1 MKYILFQISGYD
13 YRINTWITGTI
24 LETLSSLDEAITFCN
39 SHSDCKGI
47 QDVDCDGG
55 LYYAMGGTPTPDN
68 WVDDC
73 SWVRNSYS

>member
-13 YRINTWITGTI
+13 YRINTFMDGAV

-47 QDVDCDGG
+47 QDTYCDGADYLARALTTSSSG
-55 LYYAMGGTPTPDN
+55 DS
-68 WVDDC
+68 C
-73 SWVRNSYS
+73 SWVMKLNS